1 MEHLVRFTT
10 PEGREGQHPA
20 ESLDEALRF
29 VERLRNAEGTSDV
42 RLFRMQEVVF
52 EFKPY
57 YRVELSAG
65 EAGAG
70 TPGAD
75 GEALP
80 VPPGEARVGD
90 DNPRSAA
97 QQPRAHVGADPVRS
111 SGSGGLDAPAAVTT
125 EGGRRLFGR

>member
-29 VERLRNAEGTSDV
+29 VERLRNAEGTTDV
-42 RLFRMQEVVF
+42 RVFRMQEVVF

-57 YRVELSAG
+57 YRVELGAG
-65 EAGAG
+65 EA
-70 TPGAD
+70 TPGGD
-75 GEALP
+75 GDPLP
-80 VPPGEARVGD
+80 VPPGEARAGD
-90 DNPRSAA
+90 DHVRSTPQLPRPLA
-97 QQPRAHVGADPVRS
+97 GADSARPV
-111 SGSGGLDAPAAVTT
+111 GPAGLDAPAPVAT